1 MDQFVQRYA
10 FEDIDTSLTWR
21 RPKVNHYSIPRVGS
35 MKIELALN
43 ITSPLPLRIANNSGA
58 SVSISQ
64 YGLPVVQYSATLAFK
79 VPPPSG
85 VS

>member
-1 MDQFVQRYA
+1 MDWFVQRHV
-10 FEDIDTSLTWR
+10 FEGIETSLTWR
-21 RPKVNHYSIPRVGS
+21 RPNVILYSITRVGS
-35 MKIELALN
+35 MKIKLTLN
-43 ITSPLPLRIANNSGA
+43 ITSPLSLRLAKSSGA

-64 YGLPVVQYSATLAFK
+64 YGLPVVQYSATIALK